1 MKFNLYVGALALS
14 STSFIANAGLTK
26 LEIEFDALS
35 NKASTKI
42 NMAQPSD
49 CSFNMLELSDDRQN
63 KETVAFAFPDS
74 IAISNIEEYLEKVKE
89 TSNGFT
95 IDENAQYKVDVNAR
109 LIRMYTYPES
119 MNILG
124 ITAIVADFM
133 VNGEIVKSRQYRGF
147 YAKTNWAGGK
157 GEYLTAI
164 NDSAQELIKSYTLDL
179 TNICNDISS

>member
-1 MKFNLYVGALALS
+1 MKLKVLIGALALS

-26 LEIEFDALS
+26 MEIEFDSLS

-42 NMAQPSD
+42 NQAQPSD

-63 KETVAFAFPDS
+63 KETVALAFPDS
-74 IAISNIEEYLEKVKE
+74 IGISNIEEYLGRVKE

-95 IDENAQYKVDVNAR
+95 VDENAQHKIDVNAR

-133 VNGEIVKSRQYRGF
+133 VNGEVVKSRQYRGF

-179 TNICNDISS
+179 TNICKDIL

>member
-1 MKFNLYVGALALS
+1 MKSKILISALALS
-14 STSFIANAGLTK
+14 STSFIANAGLTT
-26 LEIEFDALS
+26 LEIEFDSLS
-35 NKASTKI
+35 NKASTQI
-42 NMAQPSD
+42 DEAQPSD

-74 IAISNIEEYLEKVKE
+74 LAISNIEEYLAKVKK
-89 TSNGFT
+89 TSNGYT
-95 IDENAQYKVDVNAR
+95 VDENAPHKIDVNAR

-124 ITAIVADFM
+124 VTAIVADFM
-133 VNGEIVKSRQYRGF
+133 VNGEVIKSRQYRGF

-164 NDSAQELIKSYTLDL
+164 NDSAQELIKNYTLDL
-179 TNICNDISS
+179 TNICKDIL

>member
-1 MKFNLYVGALALS
+1 MKLKALIGALALS
-14 STSFIANAGLTK
+14 STSFITNAGLTT
-26 LEIEFDALS
+26 LEIEFDSLS
-35 NKASTKI
+35 NKASTEI
-42 NMAQPSD
+42 NKTQPSD

-74 IAISNIEEYLEKVKE
+74 LAISNIEEYLAKVKE

-95 IDENAQYKVDVNAR
+95 VDENAQHKIDVNAR

-124 ITAIVADFM
+124 VTAIIADFM
-133 VNGEIVKSRQYRGF
+133 VNGEVVKSRQYRGF

-157 GEYLTAI
+157 GEYLTTI
-164 NDSAQELIKSYTLDL
+164 NDSAQELIKSYALDL
-179 TNICNDISS
+179 TNVCKAIL

>member
-1 MKFNLYVGALALS
+1 MKLTSLVGALALS
-14 STSFIANAGLTK
+14 STSFIANAGLTT
-26 LEIEFDALS
+26 LEIEFDSLS
-35 NKASTKI
+35 DKTSTKI
-42 NMAQPSD
+42 NKAQPSD

-74 IAISNIEEYLEKVKE
+74 LAISNIEEYLTKVKE
-89 TSNGFT
+89 TSNRFT
-95 IDENAQYKVDVNAR
+95 LDENAQHKIDVNAR

-124 ITAIVADFM
+124 VTAIIADFM
-133 VNGEIVKSRQYRGF
+133 INGEVVKSRQYRGF

-179 TNICNDISS
+179 TNICKDIL